1 MEFGSDYVYH
11 YDDME
16 YEYISDEEL
25 EDGMNVSSS
34 GSDDSDDEGSS
45 KVSVPL
51 HPQEDIDRASPISP
65 AGLRGSSPPPP
76 VSGGVPPPPPPPP
89 VAGGG
94 FIFGASQPGRPAV
107 AGGGFSF
114 GTPPIPPVPQPP
126 PLPAGAGFSFG
137 APPVPPVPPPPP
149 VTMAGRSHS
158 EPAAPSRPRVVK
170 GRQQKK
176 AHHWRTSE
184 RPADIGFGGG
194 LHNVPPPPPLGQ
206 RQHVSGQRVR
216 QADTN
221 VVSIKFDKLIAP
233 SSMHAGDPQVCES
246 CSAILSKI
254 SKITTEGEEKFWDC
268 EFCDHRNSID
278 LEEEEIPTEED
289 VTFMLEPALS
299 TTASGPSGMDEAL
312 VVFCVDISGSM
323 CVTTE
328 VPGHVALRGAESLR
342 RAQRMNR
349 DREDQFLPRQRR
361 DVTYVSRLQSVQA
374 AIDHQ
379 LQEMEKEFP
388 NRRVALVTFNSEV
401 TVIGDG
407 KSDPVSIA
415 GDKLGNKDTL
425 KTIAG
430 EQTLP
435 AAVKTTRKSLGEKL
449 FELEEGG
456 PTALGPA
463 LLVSTTMAAK
473 FRGSKVI
480 LCTDGLANVGMGKL
494 DNFKNDAE
502 RDECIQF
509 YEDIADSAADNGV
522 SISVITIK
530 GTDCRLVELGKMAD
544 KTGGQVNIVDPLKLT
559 QEFSTILANK
569 IIATNVVATFILH
582 KELFFFYE
590 ETEESKVVRN
600 IGNVT
605 ADTEITFEYGVRT
618 KQKPRPERRPKPDDR
633 LNTLKEE
640 SMDVTDLSNKT
651 TAGSG
656 DNMQTDGAEPISEE
670 PSAGTSQQPSAG
682 ATNRKPPSELPFQLQ
697 VVYTD
702 TEGAKAMRLLTK
714 TKPVTKD
721 RQQAERACNL
731 KVLGAH
737 TAQTSANL
745 ALEGQYTLSRQRALM
760 NQRVAWRHTETDE
773 GRVNKTSYKNMFGK
787 IKSMENYLGAQQKS
801 EVSSR
806 GRTYSDSEDD
816 EDDVDERPAKE
827 EAAPA
832 PRSSFF
838 SGLKKGLKKKK
849 QRSSATSDSMAEVM
863 YKGKSAKKFFEEPE
877 SD

>member
-1 MEFGSDYVYH
+1 MEFGSEFVYH
-11 YDDME
+11 YDDVE

-25 EDGMNVSSS
+25 EDGMNIS
-34 GSDDSDDEGSS
+34 DSDPEEPIDSTSLVEGSGDFS
-45 KVSVPL
+45 HL
-51 HPQEDIDRASPISP
+51 PQVELALPP
-65 AGLRGSSPPPP
+65 GLPSAQS
-76 VSGGVPPPPPPPP
+76 
-89 VAGGG
+89 
-94 FIFGASQPGRPAV
+94 
-107 AGGGFSF
+107 FS
-114 GTPPIPPVPQPP
+114 
-126 PLPAGAGFSFG
+126 A
-137 APPVPPVPPPPP
+137 
-149 VTMAGRSHS
+149 
-158 EPAAPSRPRVVK
+158 PAAPVPRPAPK
-170 GRQQKK
+170 LFSKK
-176 AHHWRTSE
+176 AHHWRSKEAYETAE
-184 RPADIGFGGG
+184 PIPAPAPQPQPQPQQT
-194 LHNVPPPPPLGQ
+194 HQ
-206 RQHVSGQRVR
+206 VSGQRVR
-216 QADTN
+216 QGDTN

-233 SSMHAGDPQVCES
+233 SSMHAGDPQVCEG

-254 SKITTEGEEKFWDC
+254 SKVTTEGEQKFWDC
-268 EFCDHRNSID
+268 EFCEHRNLVDI
-278 LEEEEIPTEED
+278 ENEEIPTDED

-299 TTASGPSGMDEAL
+299 TTASGPSGLDEAL
-312 VVFCVDISGSM
+312 VVFCVDTSGSM

-342 RAQRMNR
+342 RAQRLNR
-349 DREDQFLPRQRR
+349 EREDQFLPRQRR

-388 NRRVALVTFNSEV
+388 NRRVALVTFNNEV

-407 KSDPVSIA
+407 KSDPVTIA

-425 KTIAG
+425 QTIAG
-430 EQTLP
+430 EQSLP
-435 AAVKTTRKSLGEKL
+435 AAIKVTRKSLGEKV

-463 LLVSTTMAAK
+463 LLVSTTMASK

-494 DNFKNDAE
+494 DNFKDEAE
-502 RDECIQF
+502 RDECVQF
-509 YEDIADSAADNGV
+509 YEDVAGSAAENGV
-522 SISVITIK
+522 SVSVITIK

-605 ADTEITFEYGVRT
+605 ADTEITFEFGVRT
-618 KQKPRPERRPKPDDR
+618 KPKAKPERRSKPDDR

-640 SMDVTDLSNKT
+640 SMELSDKRPTETDDKT
-651 TAGSG
+651 QA
-656 DNMQTDGAEPISEE
+656 DKEMQAEEIDTAEPI
-670 PSAGTSQQPSAG
+670 AGTSQQTSAG
-682 ATNRKPPSELPFQLQ
+682 AAQKKPPPSELPFQLQ

-714 TKPVTKD
+714 TKPITKD

-737 TAQTSANL
+737 TAQTSAKL
-745 ALEGQYTLSRQRALM
+745 ALEGQYTMSRQRALM

-773 GRVNKTSYKNMFGK
+773 GKRNKPSYKNMFGK
-787 IKSMENYLGAQQKS
+787 IRSMENCLNLAQQS
-801 EVSSR
+801 ERSSR
-806 GRTYSDSEDD
+806 GKTYSDSEDSDD
-816 EDDVDERPAKE
+816 EQQDKAK
-827 EAAPA
+827 AAPA
-832 PRSSFF
+832 HKLSFF

-849 QRSSATSDSMAEVM
+849 HRSATTSDTMAEFM
-863 YKGKSAKKFFEEPE
+863 YKGKTPKSFFDDDNAE
-877 SD
+877 SS